1 MPDLPKLGEDH
12 TRALRL
18 WDGLRERG
26 WAVEDRPASNMVY
39 VRVPD
44 APGWVATLET
54 RGVRGI
60 ALAWDRVRL
69 VTHLD
74 VDDAGVERA
83 IEASGG
89 A

>member
-1 MPDLPKLGEDH
+1 MGPPGPWSPSRQLGEDH

-54 RGVRGI
+54 P
-60 ALAWDRVRL
+60 DRWK
-69 VTHLD
+69 
-74 VDDAGVERA
+74 
-83 IEASGG
+83 S
-89 A
+89 